1 MLDTREMR
9 SVYCE
14 LLMDAAERDERVCVL
29 DADLMRANGVL
40 PFRERF
46 PERTV
51 DAGIAEANMIGVAA
65 GLSSMGM
72 IPFAGSF
79 CTFSSRRCYDQI
91 FVSVAYAGLN
101 VKILG
106 TDPGITAE
114 LNGGTHMS
122 FEDYGILRC
131 IPEMTIV
138 EPVDAVQLEALF
150 PQILEQEGPVYIRL
164 ARKKA
169 EKIFEKGEGISLGK
183 SVRLCNGEDAAVF
196 ATGIMVRRALQA
208 AEILK
213 AEGIRVRVENIHTIK
228 PLDQE
233 AVERA
238 ARECG
243 AIVTAENHNVVGGLA
258 SAVAEAVVCGTPVPV
273 ERVGVMDR
281 FGQVGKMPYLSQ
293 AYGLEAE
300 DIAEAVRRAVARK

>member
-1 MLDTREMR
+1 MLEDKEMR

-14 LLMDAAERDERVCVL
+14 LLLEAAEKDPRICVL

-40 PFRERF
+40 PFRDRF
-46 PERTV
+46 PERTI
-51 DAGIAEANMIGVAA
+51 DAGIAEANMIGVAS
-65 GLSSMGM
+65 GLSTMGL

-91 FVSVAYAGLN
+91 FVSAAYAGLN

-138 EPVDAVQLEALF
+138 EPVDTTQLRALF
-150 PQILEQEGPVYIRL
+150 PQILEHYGTVYIRL

-169 EKIFEKGEGISLGK
+169 EKVFSDNASFTLGK
-183 SVRLCNGEDAAVF
+183 AARLRAGTDAAIF
-196 ATGIMVRRALQA
+196 STGIMVSRALQA
-208 AEILK
+208 AEILE
-213 AEGIRVRVENIHTIK
+213 AEGISVRVENMHTIK
-228 PLDQE
+228 PIDRE
-233 AVERA
+233 AIVSA
-238 ARECG
+238 ANDCG

-258 SAVAEAVVCGTPVPV
+258 SAVSEVAAQCRPVPM
-273 ERVGVMDR
+273 EFVGVQDQ
-281 FGQVGKMPYLSQ
+281 FGQVGKMPFLGEYYHL
-293 AYGLEAE
+293 LPE
-300 DIAEAVRRAVARK
+300 DIAAAVRKAVSRK